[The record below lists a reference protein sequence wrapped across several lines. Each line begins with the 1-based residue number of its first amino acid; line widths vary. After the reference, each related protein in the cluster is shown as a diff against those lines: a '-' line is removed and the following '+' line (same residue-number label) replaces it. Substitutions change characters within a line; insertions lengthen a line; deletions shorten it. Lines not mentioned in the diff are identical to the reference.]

1 MTTASWHGATLATSD
16 AVVMLEGN
24 AHFPADA
31 VDRAHLRAS
40 SRISRCPW
48 KGVAHYFD
56 VVVDGEV
63 NENAAWVYPEPSD
76 AAESIRGRIAFWKG
90 VQVR

>member
-1 MTTASWHGATLATSD
+1 MTEATWRGATLARSD
-16 AVVMLEGN
+16 ATIALEGN
-24 AHFPADA
+24 AYFPPDA

-40 SRISRCPW
+40 SHTSRCPW

-63 NENAAWVYPEPSD
+63 NENAAWVYPEPSE
-76 AAESIRGRIAFWKG
+76 AAEAIRDRIAFWKG
-90 VQVR
+90 VQVQ